1 MKRGLAMRAGRFV
14 VAACLLIS
22 TPLIFGGCSKP
33 PGTVTGN
40 VTFRGKPL
48 TRGQVVFY
56 AQQDNG
62 VFARE
67 IDSDG
72 HYKIPNITAGPAKV
86 AVLSEPEVQVIAGG
100 MSAAKMGSGQV
111 GKLKGDPALKGGKD
125 PQKNPMEG
133 GSSQKKKSTS
143 SGVTL
148 PEHYKDP
155 ERSGLTY
162 NVKSGP
168 NNHYDIDLVDK

>member
-1 MKRGLAMRAGRFV
+1 MRTGRFV
-14 VAACLLIS
+14 VCACLLIS
-22 TPLIFGGCSKP
+22 TPLILQGCSKP
-33 PGTVTGN
+33 PGTVSGS
-40 VTFRGKPL
+40 VTFKGKLL
-48 TRGQVVFY
+48 THGQVVFY
-56 AQQDNG
+56 TQQDNG

-72 HYKIPNITAGPAKV
+72 HYKIPNITAGPAKI
-86 AVLSEPEVQVIAGG
+86 AVISEPEVQVIVGG
-100 MSAAKMGSGQV
+100 MSASKMGSGQV
-111 GKLKGDPALKGGKD
+111 GKLKGDPNLKTGTD
-125 PQKNPMEG
+125 SHKNPMEGG

-162 NVKSGP
+162 NVKSGS

>member
-1 MKRGLAMRAGRFV
+1 FV
-14 VAACLLIS
+14 VDACLVIS
-22 TPLIFGGCSKP
+22 TPLICGGCSKP
-33 PGTVTGN
+33 PGTVTRN

-100 MSAAKMGSGQV
+100 MSAAKMCSGHV
-111 GKLKGDPALKGGKD
+111 GKLKWDPAPYVD
-125 PQKNPMEG
+125 ME
-133 GSSQKKKSTS
+133 QQ
-143 SGVTL
+143 
-148 PEHYKDP
+148 
-155 ERSGLTY
+155 
-162 NVKSGP
+162 
-168 NNHYDIDLVDK
+168 